1 MAGLR
6 AAIPGPA
13 FYWLLAG
20 GLAYTGG
27 VLFYVLDKM
36 GRLTHA
42 HGIWHLFVL
51 VGSLC
56 HFVSVIGFVR

>member
-6 AAIPGPA
+6 AAIPEVA
-13 FYWLLAG
+13 FDWLLAG

-36 GRLTHA
+36 GKLQHA
-42 HGIWHLFVL
+42 HGVWHMFVL
-51 VGSLC
+51 AGSTC
-56 HFVSVIGFVR
+56 HFISVIGYIR